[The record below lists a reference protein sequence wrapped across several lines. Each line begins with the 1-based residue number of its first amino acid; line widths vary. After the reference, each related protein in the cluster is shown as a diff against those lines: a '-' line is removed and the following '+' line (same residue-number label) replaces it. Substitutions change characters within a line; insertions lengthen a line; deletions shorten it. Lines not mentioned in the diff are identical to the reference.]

1 MQTRPRGTQRSDKP
15 MARKSYDSTHIATF
29 MAGLVRRNPHE
40 EEFHQAVHEVAE
52 SVMPYIRDDK
62 AFADRIIF
70 ERMTEPDRVYMFR
83 VLWEDEQGNVRANR
97 GYRVQFNNALGPY
110 KGGLRFHPSVNLS
123 ILKFL
128 GFEQTFKNAL
138 TGLPLGAA
146 KGGADFN
153 PRGKSDRE
161 VLRFCKS
168 FMLELFRHIG
178 PNIDVPAGDIGVGE
192 REVGY
197 LFGQYK
203 RITGEFASGVMTGKG
218 LSFGGSLI
226 RREATGFGAAFF
238 AEEMLA
244 AQGDSLRGKKCLVS
258 GSGNVAQHCAEKIIA
273 LGGKVLTMS
282 DSDGFI
288 HDADGIN
295 EEKLAHIM
303 HLKNVKRARIG
314 DYAKKY
320 KKAKYHAGKTP
331 WGVVADA
338 VFPCATQN
346 ELNKKDAAT
355 LLKNKCIAVA
365 EGANMPSTEDAVNL
379 MRRKLLFAPAKAANA
394 GGVAISGLE
403 MSQNSL
409 RLSWNKDEMEAR
421 LRDIMRDI
429 HSQCVQ
435 YGKHKGG
442 VDYVDGAN
450 IAGFMRTANAMIAH
464 GV

>member
-1 MQTRPRGTQRSDKP
+1 
-15 MARKSYDSTHIATF
+15 MAKKSYDSTRINTF
-29 MAGLVRRNPHE
+29 MAGLMRRNPHE
-40 EEFHQAVHEVAE
+40 AEFHQAVQEVAE
-52 SVMPYIRDDK
+52 SVMPYIRDDRLY
-62 AFADRIIF
+62 ADRIIF
-70 ERMTEPDRVYMFR
+70 ERMTEPDRVFIFR

-161 VLRFCKS
+161 ILRFCKS

-203 RITGEFASGVMTGKG
+203 RITGEFASGVLTGKG

-244 AQGDSLRGKKCLVS
+244 AKGDSLRDKRCLVS

-282 DSDGFI
+282 DSDGFVY
-288 HDADGIN
+288 DKDGID
-295 EEKLAHIM
+295 EAKLAHIM
-303 HLKNVKRARIG
+303 HLKNDKRARIVE
-314 DYAKKY
+314 YVKKY
-320 KKAKYHAGKTP
+320 KKATFHSGKTP
-331 WGVVADA
+331 WGIAADA
-338 VFPCATQN
+338 AFPCATQN
-346 ELNKKDAAT
+346 ELNDKDAAM
-355 LLKNKCIAVA
+355 LIKNKCRAVA
-365 EGANMPSTEDAVNL
+365 EGANMPSTGKAVQM

-409 RLSWNKDEMEAR
+409 RLSWDKTEMESR

-429 HSQCVQ
+429 HSQCAK
-435 YGKHKGG
+435 YGAHSKG

-450 IAGFMRTANAMIAH
+450 IAGFMRTAGAMLAH